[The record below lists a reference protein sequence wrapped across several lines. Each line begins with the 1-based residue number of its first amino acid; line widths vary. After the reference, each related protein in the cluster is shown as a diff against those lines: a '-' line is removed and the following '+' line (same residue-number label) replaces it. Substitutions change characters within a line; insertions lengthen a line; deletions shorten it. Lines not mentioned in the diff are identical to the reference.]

1 VFSKSRDLYVF
12 LQAYERSA
20 TSTQPLVAFVTFYRG
35 ELKALET
42 APLPVTDGLE
52 PRSKA
57 VPLRFSVPLESLA
70 PGRYDCQVTV
80 LDPAGQ
86 KVAFWRAP
94 VVLVP

>member
-1 VFSKSRDLYVF
+1 
-12 LQAYERSA
+12 
-20 TSTQPLVAFVTFYRG
+20 
-35 ELKALET
+35 
-42 APLPVTDGLE
+42 
-52 PRSKA
+52 

-70 PGRYDCQVTV
+70 TGRYDCQVTV

>member
-1 VFSKSRDLYVF
+1 MYVF
-12 LQAYERSA
+12 LQAYQRGA
-20 TSTQPLVAFVTFYRG
+20 TTTQPLVAFVTFYRDG
-35 ELKALET
+35 AKALET
-42 APLPVTDGLE
+42 APLPVTEGLE

-70 PGRYDCQVTV
+70 TGRYDCQVTV